1 MPDTLFLSDEDLA
14 AMGFDTQDVITALE
28 DTLNK
33 NAAGTLWTAPKSAVV
48 PGDGRYMMSTLSA
61 ADNPG
66 VMVVKAVTVSPE
78 NSKRGL
84 DTINGAIM
92 VFDSTTG
99 LLRCVMGANWVTGI
113 RTAGLSAVVAKRL
126 ANPQS
131 KVIAFVGCG
140 VQARS
145 HLTAFKD
152 MFPLTDLRASGRGQA
167 NLDALCDMGRGMGM
181 TATACATPQEA
192 LEGADIVVTSI
203 TATFDGAPFLDANWL
218 KPGAFAAVTDLGK
231 PWMQDRLSAL
241 STVVI
246 DDREQELSS
255 PQRMVPYD
263 LVTADLAEVIGG
275 KVPVRFD
282 PDRCSAFIFR
292 GMAAGDFA
300 VAAMA
305 YRKAAGQGN

>member
-1 MPDTLFLSDEDLA
+1 MSDTLFLSDDDLA
-14 AMGFDTQDVITALE
+14 AMGFDTQDVVAALE
-28 DTLNK
+28 DTLTK

-61 ADNPG
+61 ADDPD

-78 NSKRGL
+78 NHKRGL

-92 VFDSTTG
+92 VFDSASG

-113 RTAGLSAVVAKRL
+113 RTAGLSAVAAKRL
-126 ANPQS
+126 ANPNS
-131 KVIAFVGCG
+131 SVVAFVGCG

-152 MFPLTDLRASGRGQA
+152 MFPLTELRASGRGQA
-167 NLDALCDMGRGMGM
+167 NIDALCDMARDMGM
-181 TATACATPQEA
+181 SARTCDTPQEA

-203 TATFDGAPFLDANWL
+203 TATFDGAPFLDAHWL

-231 PWMQDRLSAL
+231 PWIQDRLSAL
-241 STVVI
+241 STIVI
-246 DDREQELSS
+246 DDREQEQTS
-255 PQRMVPYD
+255 PVPMVPYD

-275 KVPVRFD
+275 KVPVAFD
-282 PDRCSAFIFR
+282 PAKRSGFIFR

-305 YRKAAGQGN
+305 YRRAAGLDA